1 MVRFRH
7 LALIFLFL
15 SPAVARDEVPL
26 EGSAFLGDED
36 CAGALQSDSCI
47 LSFQLTGKGAKL
59 LFDGMR
65 VKAEQEECT
74 GGMEKWE
81 GNGLYCNKSADGTY
95 LCEFGYSFS
104 EKAFT
109 TSVEDC

>member
-1 MVRFRH
+1 MVRFRQP
-7 LALIFLFL
+7 ALIFLFL
-15 SPAVARDEVPL
+15 SPAVAGEEVP

-36 CAGALQSDSCI
+36 CAGALKSDSCI
-47 LSFQLTGKGAKL
+47 LSFQLTGKAAKL
-59 LFDGMR
+59 LFDGIR
-65 VKAEQEECT
+65 VKAQQEECT